1 MALLMTLECDG
12 NAVNEEGWDKKLC
25 FPRRGR
31 QAWEESEEQLGS
43 ACVVQIQLSKAKQS
57 PADHRSVG

>member
-1 MALLMTLECDG
+1 MALLMTVVCDG

-31 QAWEESEEQLGS
+31 
-43 ACVVQIQLSKAKQS
+43 
-57 PADHRSVG
+57 